1 MGKINNKNEKT
12 VEARRRAKK
21 EAERRRRERIRNDPQ
36 LYEDAKQKERERYHK
51 RKHQGKIKSVKDIS
65 VRSQRAKRKTWRD
78 AAKKYRETKKT
89 DNNMIKMME
98 ADSPP
103 PTPDHNVDWND
114 AVDESREPRGPCT
127 STSPKGRS
135 ISTRKSN
142 SNTND
147 HEAMNIILESS
158 GSSRKLSGRK
168 KVRRDR
174 AAAYRKIKKLELE
187 LKNYKSKYNK
197 YKSKYFREINKKNPN
212 NKSPNTKVKSL
223 TKGLQIPRTLKRK
236 LIFNEALIS
245 QMQHN
250 YKKICS
256 KKVQR
261 QNFLKCIAGKIVKKY
276 KCMNVVKKTFSL
288 KVLRNKNASV
298 NSKATLNM
306 EMIKKEIEKFLED
319 DSSSTLCPGKKDT
332 ITFKKCKKQKRY
344 FNDSLK
350 NLHKVFCSNFT
361 QFHISYSTF
370 CKLRPFWI
378 VQRKVFQR
386 DTCLC
391 MLHENMKFMVS
402 RLKHLRIISES
413 TSKEVL
419 ESLCC
424 SDSLDI
430 NKCLERR
437 CSDCK
442 GKEIKFL
449 DFSKEDTVSLNKWVL
464 KKESYVIK
472 GKTKI
477 SQKYTRDI
485 IKCSIEELVEEL
497 KHQMP
502 KFMSHVSNIIHQQG
516 VIKHKKDELKP
527 NEAIIHIDFSENY
540 ECKYYEEIQA
550 FHFGGSREQ
559 VSIHTVMLYYKNEV
573 TGPTLT
579 KAFCTLSNSLN
590 HDANAVC
597 AHLRPVLEKVLH
609 VLPHLRTIYF
619 VSDGPNNQYRNR
631 KMFYLIATYLP
642 SILPSIEVISW
653 NYTEAGH
660 GKGAPDGLG
669 GTLKRTADTLV
680 AQGKDIQSFDHLI
693 AELQNS
699 VEKIDIISIPR
710 SEIQSFGETV
720 EDKSVTF
727 KGTMKVHQVIWRRTD
742 PKSLNFRRLSCFKC
756 PPHECCHYGM
766 GTQKLS
772 NEPSTPG
779 TKPCILFK

>member
-1 MGKINNKNEKT
+1 M
-12 VEARRRAKK
+12 
-21 EAERRRRERIRNDPQ
+21 
-36 LYEDAKQKERERYHK
+36 
-51 RKHQGKIKSVKDIS
+51 
-65 VRSQRAKRKTWRD
+65 
-78 AAKKYRETKKT
+78 
-89 DNNMIKMME
+89 
-98 ADSPP
+98 
-103 PTPDHNVDWND
+103 
-114 AVDESREPRGPCT
+114 
-127 STSPKGRS
+127 
-135 ISTRKSN
+135 
-142 SNTND
+142 
-147 HEAMNIILESS
+147 
-158 GSSRKLSGRK
+158 
-168 KVRRDR
+168 
-174 AAAYRKIKKLELE
+174 
-187 LKNYKSKYNK
+187 
-197 YKSKYFREINKKNPN
+197 
-212 NKSPNTKVKSL
+212 
-223 TKGLQIPRTLKRK
+223 
-236 LIFNEALIS
+236 
-245 QMQHN
+245 
-250 YKKICS
+250 
-256 KKVQR
+256 
-261 QNFLKCIAGKIVKKY
+261 
-276 KCMNVVKKTFSL
+276 
-288 KVLRNKNASV
+288 
-298 NSKATLNM
+298 
-306 EMIKKEIEKFLED
+306 
-319 DSSSTLCPGKKDT
+319 
-332 ITFKKCKKQKRY
+332 
-344 FNDSLK
+344 K

-361 QFHISYSTF
+361 QFHVSYSTF

-472 GKTKI
+472 GKTKT

-779 TKPCILFK
+779 TKPSSSKTRTYSCDYTDSEEGDVESPEQNPSKLYNEEESLLNLYVVAKFKGKKTTHYYVGKIVEENNEDEQMSYCGQFMRKNLDNSFSYPSRKDQCLVDLEDIIQVSKEPVLTRRHIYLFKDLDVTLFSI